1 MWVLGFLF
9 NHVGFRFSSFIE
21 ATPFAFI
28 CSTKERRGIKSTR
41 NTILEISSCEGKA
54 RNNVNSQLYM
64 LEGAKSIGAGAA
76 TIALAGAAVGIG
88 NGMPTKNQL
97 ISFANECNGVAYC
110 LYFLFLISFF
120 FLSYFFP
127 MTTRNGQIKNFISN
141 SSSFFY
147 FFIFKYPSLLLFIK
161 VTILV
166 VLVFYR
172 FLLPLV
178 LLVSHLDLG
187 SSFFLITLP
196 PEVQNPQALAHL
208 EGLNFYLSFYDQD
221 PEWVAFIQ
229 QELNHNTPLEDIPGR
244 LRLFLMEE
252 KISCLRRDL
261 FQDFIFQYNNS
272 SGVLP
277 LEPYILEE
285 AVRSYLDKGMDNL
298 SILRAAYQDLRENG
312 EGSIFFL
319 EVVSHN
325 QDYLDAQTTSR
336 RCHELAQRIR
346 WDGIARSRAQLERA
360 EYEHAL
366 LLFQYEDLKRG
377 RGHI

>member
-1 MWVLGFLF
+1 
-9 NHVGFRFSSFIE
+9 
-21 ATPFAFI
+21 
-28 CSTKERRGIKSTR
+28 
-41 NTILEISSCEGKA
+41 
-54 RNNVNSQLYM
+54 M

-76 TIALAGAAVGIG
+76 TIALGGI
-88 NGMPTKNQL
+88 
-97 ISFANECNGVAYC
+97 ISF
-110 LYFLFLISFF
+110 L

-161 VTILV
+161 VTIFF

-178 LLVSHLDLG
+178 LLISHLDCA
-187 SSFFLITLP
+187 SFFLITVP
-196 PEVQNPQALAHL
+196 PGVQNPQALAHL
-208 EGLNFYLSFYDQD
+208 EGLNFYLSLYEQD

-244 LRLFLMEE
+244 LRLFLIEE

-261 FQDFIFQYNNS
+261 ILDFISVYNRS
-272 SGVLP
+272 ATVLP

-285 AVRSYLDKGMDNL
+285 AVRSYLSHINAGDNL
-298 SILRAAYQDLRENG
+298 SILRAAYQDLQEN

-346 WDGIARSRAQLERA
+346 WDGIARSQAQLERA
-360 EYEHAL
+360 EYEHAR

-377 RGHI
+377 RGDI

>member
-1 MWVLGFLF
+1 MSRLD
-9 NHVGFRFSSFIE
+9 
-21 ATPFAFI
+21 
-28 CSTKERRGIKSTR
+28 
-41 NTILEISSCEGKA
+41 
-54 RNNVNSQLYM
+54 M

-88 NGMPTKNQL
+88 NVLSSSIHSVARNPSLAKQ
-97 ISFANECNGVAYC
+97 SFG
-110 LYFLFLISFF
+110 
-120 FLSYFFP
+120 
-127 MTTRNGQIKNFISN
+127 RNGQIKNFISN

-147 FFIFKYPSLLLFIK
+147 FLICKYPSLLLFIK
-161 VTILV
+161 VTIFV
-166 VLVFYR
+166 VIIYFR

-178 LLVSHLDLG
+178 GLVSHLDLG
-187 SSFFLITLP
+187 LLSIISLP
-196 PEVQNPQALAHL
+196 PEVQSPQALAHL
-208 EGLNFYLSFYDQD
+208 EGLNFYLSLYDQD

-229 QELNHNTPLEDIPGR
+229 QELNHNTPPEDIPGR
-244 LRLFLMEE
+244 LHLFLIEE

-261 FQDFIFQYNNS
+261 IQDFISMYNRS
-272 SGVLP
+272 EAVLP

-285 AVRSYLDKGMDNL
+285 AVRSYLDHIRGTENI
-298 SILRAAYQDLRENG
+298 SILRAAYQDLQEN

-336 RCHELAQRIR
+336 RCHELAQRIL
-346 WDGIARSRAQLERA
+346 WDGIARSQAQLERA

-366 LLFQYEDLKRG
+366 LLFQYEDLNRG